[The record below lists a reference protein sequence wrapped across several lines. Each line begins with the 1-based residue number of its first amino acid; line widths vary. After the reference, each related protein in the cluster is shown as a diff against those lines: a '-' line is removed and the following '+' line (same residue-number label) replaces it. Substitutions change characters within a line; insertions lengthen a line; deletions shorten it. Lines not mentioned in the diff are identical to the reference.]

1 MWRAWRSERIVERGD
16 GIVFGIG
23 GLREIRLSYGLN
35 GESERLGKLEQGS
48 RIGIGGTVA
57 RPPLPQ
63 SR

>member
-48 RIGIGGTVA
+48 RNKDGASKRIDAPFLGG
-57 RPPLPQ
+57 
-63 SR
+63 